1 MVFESITDPN
11 EIQPFGAAAG
21 ASLETTGSL
30 CDGLVFRLTAAQCS
44 DLNGRLSGVS
54 KVAQAGD

>member
-1 MVFESITDPN
+1 MVFESITDSERDSALWRCGRGELGDN
-11 EIQPFGAAAG
+11 RISVRW
-21 ASLETTGSL
+21 ASL
-30 CDGLVFRLTAAQCS
+30 RLTAAQCS